1 MKFFSFII
9 IITYIVFSVLPFGL
23 QNLQDIYYPAPFF
36 FFFFFDVDH
45 FKVFIEFVTIFL
57 LFFCFGFLR
66 S

>member
-36 FFFFFDVDH
+36 FFFFLMWTILKSLLNLLQYSFY
-45 FKVFIEFVTIFL
+45 FFVL
-57 LFFCFGFLR
+57 GF
-66 S
+66 

>member
-36 FFFFFDVDH
+36 FFFLMWTILKSLLNLLQYSFYFFV
-45 FKVFIEFVTIFL
+45 L
-57 LFFCFGFLR
+57 GF
-66 S
+66 